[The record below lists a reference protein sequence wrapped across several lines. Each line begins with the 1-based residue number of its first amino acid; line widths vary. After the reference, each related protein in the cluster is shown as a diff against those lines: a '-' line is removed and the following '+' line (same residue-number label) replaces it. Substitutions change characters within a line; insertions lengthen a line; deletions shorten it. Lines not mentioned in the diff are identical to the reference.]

1 MTYAP
6 IPSTATRKRLR
17 MEERRER
24 LAQRK
29 ERLNLWL
36 ETGAGQA
43 TLVGILLVVLLV
55 GSRISGIVG
64 N

>member
-1 MTYAP
+1 
-6 IPSTATRKRLR
+6 